1 LQFLPNLL
9 GKDTSL
15 PQLYLWGKGREI
27 EKRKRG
33 GRKGG
38 VEGREIAPYPF
49 LKVGAYVFYC
59 SIILV

>member
-1 LQFLPNLL
+1 MA
-9 GKDTSL
+9 SV
-15 PQLYLWGKGREI
+15 YLWGKGREI

-59 SIILV
+59 SLILV